1 MLKRAFQVAK
11 VEDRAITRLSA
22 HASLDEAD
30 RARIVDATAGA
41 VFIPARTEL
50 ASETTSPCAPRLLLN
65 GWIAQQRTLPDG
77 RRQIVGFTL
86 PGELFGRFGDR
97 PNVSLS
103 ARVTVTD
110 VLACAAPP
118 ASKGSGLERAY
129 KGERLAG
136 RLQLVD
142 QITRLGRMDAKEK
155 LCDFLLDIWERLV
168 VSGEASGA
176 SFDMPLTQECLSDA
190 LGISPVHFNRTLQSC
205 RRDREISWVDGRVTI
220 ADPCALA
227 QRVGRKPFRLF
238 PLFQKEMSAGGI

>member
-1 MLKRAFQVAK
+1 MLKRAFRVAK
-11 VEDRAITRLSA
+11 VEDRAITRLNA
-22 HASLDEAD
+22 HASLDEGD
-30 RARIVDATAGA
+30 RARIIDAAA
-41 VFIPARTEL
+41 DAILIPARTEL
-50 ASETTSPCAPRLLLN
+50 ASEITSPCVPRLLLN

-86 PGELFGRFGDR
+86 PGELFGRSGDR
-97 PNVSLS
+97 QNVALS
-103 ARVTVTD
+103 TRVTVTD

-118 ASKGSGLERAY
+118 ASKGSGLEQAY
-129 KGERLAG
+129 KGERMAA

-205 RRDREISWVDGRVTI
+205 RRDREISWKDGRVTI
-220 ADPCALA
+220 TDPSALA
-227 QRVGRKPFRLF
+227 QRIGRKPFRLF
-238 PLFQKEMSAGGI
+238 PHVRDEMGTGEI